1 MACISELNSS
11 KHSMPSPSI
20 YFGTCTQI
28 NSTINSMWVEWNVSS
43 HSLSLFTN
51 VIIIV
56 SCGWLCSHKIERNWC
71 SMHNLFL
78 LANRH
83 RWYRWWGFREPPN
96 GSAVE
101 PLLLPNCSLSV
112 CDESNSNQYHF
123 VALLLYIPSSVCRC
137 NTICVLGGGGFNF
150 VCGSMDGWMIRWMV
164 DPAARDWLR
173 RQDPLWMMRQQNPQ
187 ISNTKRSM
195 DEGNPE
201 LIIIQSMCHT
211 FVVGTATVAAAQPL
225 LSSTLSL

>member
-1 MACISELNSS
+1 MECLLFSLTLSS
-11 KHSMPSPSI
+11 WMSSSSSVVGGSAAIKLKEIGAPCT
-20 YFGTCTQI
+20 TCFFWHI
-28 NSTINSMWVEWNVSS
+28 
-43 HSLSLFTN
+43 
-51 VIIIV
+51 VI
-56 SCGWLCSHKIERNWC
+56 
-71 SMHNLFL
+71 
-78 LANRH
+78 H
-83 RWYRWWGFREPPN
+83 RWYRWWLFWWGFREPQN

-101 PLLLPNCSLSV
+101 PLLLPNCSLIV
-112 CDESNSNQYHF
+112 CDESNFNQYHF

-137 NTICVLGGGGFNF
+137 NTICVLGGGGYDF

-164 DPAARDWLR
+164 DPAAWDSLR

-187 ISNTKRSM
+187 IYNTKRSM

-211 FVVGTATVAAAQPL
+211 FVVGTEIAASVAQPL

>member
-1 MACISELNSS
+1 MSLLT
-11 KHSMPSPSI
+11 HSR
-20 YFGTCTQI
+20 FA
-28 NSTINSMWVEWNVSS
+28 
-43 HSLSLFTN
+43 N

-56 SCGWLCSHKIERNWC
+56 SCGWLCSDEIERNWC

-78 LANRH
+78 LAHRH
-83 RWYRWWGFREPPN
+83 RWYRWWGFREPQN

-101 PLLLPNCSLSV
+101 TLLLPNCSLIV
-112 CDESNSNQYHF
+112 CDESNFNQYHF

-150 VCGSMDGWMIRWMV
+150 VCGSMDGWMV
-164 DPAARDWLR
+164 DPAAWDSLR

-187 ISNTKRSM
+187 IIYNTKRSM

-211 FVVGTATVAAAQPL
+211 FVEGTAATAAAAQPL